1 MNVYQAFFSLKDG
14 VRDQDFCRELE
25 DYMEYLKGRGDLVS
39 WRLLRK
45 KLGLA
50 PKEYGDFQLIME
62 FEGLGQLDKAFA
74 FVATREGEVEEKHFG
89 VNRLIQNVT
98 FSLYRDYP
106 DPERKGDGLF

>member
-14 VRDQDFCRELE
+14 VHDQDFCRELRV
-25 DYMEYLKGRGDLVS
+25 YMEYLKERGDLVS

-50 PKEYGDFQLIME
+50 PKEYGEFQLIME
-62 FEGLGQLDKAFA
+62 FEGLDKLDQAFR
-74 FVATREGEVEEKHFG
+74 FVATREGDVEEKHYA
-89 VNRLIQNVT
+89 VNQHIQNVT

-106 DPERKGDGLF
+106 DPERTGKGLF